1 MKKEKIGGKEKL
13 SYALVNMGNIPI
25 MTLINTYLL
34 IFYTN
39 VCGLDPAACATLFLL
54 ARVMDGIS
62 DPIVGFFIDHMP
74 NTRMGHFRPTLII
87 GTIVCSLNFLLLW
100 FGPMMFTGGKLIIAY
115 VSYLLI
121 GITFDIMDI
130 SLNSVLPVM
139 TADAG
144 ERNKLSALK
153 GVAYLI
159 GGSIVMIAAPLILG
173 EASNR
178 EGYVTMIAVFTAVIF
193 FFSIIGTLGIR
204 ERIQPKPEQ
213 KYTMSELFKIMSQK
227 PVAILFLTTL
237 ISTIGSNI
245 GSTVNTY
252 YFTYILGDLKV
263 SSVLALI
270 SIITILPAAVLAPK
284 LIGKFGK
291 KELLIFLS
299 IFSVSL
305 PLLRL
310 IDVKSIPILMITSL
324 IVGLC
329 SGLVS
334 PIGIGLQAD
343 NTDYVELHMNLRA
356 EGAIASL
363 SSFIQKCAM
372 GVGGALPGYLLA
384 WAGFDGKATVQTD
397 SVNMVILACN
407 IIIPI
412 FFSVVAMLIFTK
424 YPLNK
429 KRLEEQAAQM
439 KERHGEK

>member
-1 MKKEKIGGKEKL
+1 
-13 SYALVNMGNIPI
+13 
-25 MTLINTYLL
+25 
-34 IFYTN
+34 
-39 VCGLDPAACATLFLL
+39 
-54 ARVMDGIS
+54 
-62 DPIVGFFIDHMP
+62 
-74 NTRMGHFRPTLII
+74 
-87 GTIVCSLNFLLLW
+87 
-100 FGPMMFTGGKLIIAY
+100 
-115 VSYLLI
+115 
-121 GITFDIMDI
+121 
-130 SLNSVLPVM
+130 
-139 TADAG
+139 
-144 ERNKLSALK
+144 
-153 GVAYLI
+153 
-159 GGSIVMIAAPLILG
+159 
-173 EASNR
+173 
-178 EGYVTMIAVFTAVIF
+178 
-193 FFSIIGTLGIR
+193 
-204 ERIQPKPEQ
+204 
-213 KYTMSELFKIMSQK
+213 MSC
-227 PVAILFLTTL
+227 
-237 ISTIGSNI
+237 
-245 GSTVNTY
+245 
-252 YFTYILGDLKV
+252 
-263 SSVLALI
+263 VLALS

-284 LIGKFGK
+284 LSGKFGK